1 MDALLSLP
9 QNSLLAVIGL
19 LDAVP
24 DGARAALAALL
35 LVWFLRLFEIRI
47 PRHEVQ
53 YGQSFRKSALTAL
66 VIIPGFVWL
75 VPASRMT
82 VFVEE
87 LETSGM
93 TSNPIWLLLLIL
105 WLSGVLTAG
114 FAFLRAQWRAGQE
127 MASLPVV
134 EDGKLTARLTHWRLR
149 LGMETALVLVEVPG
163 TDPRF
168 LSSGSR
174 VAIPA
179 AARHWPGNL
188 QDVLLIV
195 ALAHLKRRHR
205 RWHLIGQLISCLY
218 WPVPWMQRLAD
229 HLVQDF
235 QQSADEL
242 AESCYR
248 DRMGYDRALRQLEQ
262 RLRSPAGD
270 RAVSSAKATPLSL
283 LERIRARL
291 GDYLRSLQRLLDPA
305 TEPPWRLDDLL
316 MQRSSEQKLAWTDPY
331 DKVVLFVGQ
340 AVFFSFLLTGATL
353 KERPPE
359 VDYEYSMPFELFWK
373 EHFHRNLELQEKLKP
388 PAS

>member
-9 QNSLLAVIGL
+9 QNCLLAVIGL

-53 YGQSFRKSALTAL
+53 YGQSFRKSALAAL
-66 VIIPGFVWL
+66 VVIPAFVWL

-87 LETSGM
+87 LEPSGM
-93 TSNPIWLLLLIL
+93 TSNPIWLVLLLL
-105 WLSGVLTAG
+105 WLSGVLAAG
-114 FAFLRAQWRAGQE
+114 IAFLRAQRCAARE

-134 EDGKLTARLTHWRLR
+134 EDDKLTVRLTHWRLR

-168 LSSGSR
+168 LSSGNR

-179 AARHWPGNL
+179 AARHWPGSL

-205 RWHLIGQLISCLY
+205 RWHLIGQLIGCLY
-218 WPVPWMQRLAD
+218 WPVPWVQRLAD
-229 HLVQDF
+229 HLIQDF
-235 QQSADEL
+235 QQSADGL

-262 RLRSPAGD
+262 RLGSPAGD
-270 RAVSSAKATPLSL
+270 RTAGAVEEAADRLPARITASL
-283 LERIRARL
+283 R
-291 GDYLRSLQRLLDPA
+291 DYLRSLLHLLDPA

-316 MQRSSEQKLAWTDPY
+316 LQRSSEQKLAWTDPY
-331 DKVVLFVGQ
+331 DKVVVFVGQ

-353 KERPPE
+353 EERPPE